1 MSMHGELEETG
12 FVVLDERFKSCFVGH
27 ARVERLWSG
36 SRWAEGPAWFAAG
49 RYLVWSDIPNNR
61 MLRWDETDGSVSV
74 FREPSNN
81 SNGNAIDLE
90 GRMVTCEHLTRRI
103 TRTEHDGSVTVLCD
117 RFEGK
122 RLNSPNDLVVKS
134 DGSIWFTDPTYGIDT
149 DYEGDY
155 GAEEIGGSHVYRI
168 DPQASAVRQMTHDVV
183 RPNGIA
189 FSPDED
195 LLYVVDTGVT
205 HIPDGPRHIRRFRVG
220 PDQSLTGGEVF
231 ATCTVGLFDGIR
243 VDRQG
248 RVWAAAAD
256 GIHCHDADGT
266 LIGKVLV
273 PETCSN
279 LAFAGAKRNRLM
291 ICGTTS
297 LYSVFLTSNGAGR

>member
-1 MSMHGELEETG
+1 MHGELEGTG
-12 FVVLDERFKSCFVGH
+12 FVTLDERFKSCFVGH

-36 SRWAEGPAWFAAG
+36 SRWAEGPAWFAAC

-61 MLRWDETDGSVSV
+61 ILRWDETDGSVSV

-81 SNGNAIDLE
+81 SNGNAVDLE
-90 GRMVTCEHLTRRI
+90 GRLVTCEHLTRRI

-117 RFEGK
+117 RFAGK
-122 RLNSPNDLVVKS
+122 RLNSPNDLVVKA

-149 DYEGDY
+149 QT
-155 GAEEIGGSHVYRI
+155 GAT
-168 DPQASAVRQMTHDVV
+168 RQMTSDFV

-189 FSPDED
+189 FSPDER

-205 HIPDGPRHIRRFRVG
+205 HVADGPRHIRRFQVM
-220 PDQSLTGGEVF
+220 PDQTLAGGDVF
-231 ATCTVGLFDGIR
+231 ATCTAGLFDGIR

-256 GIHCHDADGT
+256 GIHCHDPDGT
-266 LIGKVLV
+266 LIGKVLI
-273 PETCSN
+273 PETCAN
-279 LAFAGAKRNRLM
+279 FTFAGAKRNRLM

-297 LYSVFLTSNGAGR
+297 LYSVFLTCNGAARG

>member
-1 MSMHGELEETG
+1 MHGEIEGTG
-12 FVVLDERFKSCFVGH
+12 FVTLDERFSSCFVGH

-61 MLRWDETDGSVSV
+61 MLRWDEMNGSVSV

-81 SNGNAIDLE
+81 SNGNAVDLE

-103 TRTEHDGSVTVLCD
+103 TRTEHDGTISVLCD

-122 RLNSPNDLVVKS
+122 RLNSPNDVVVKS

-155 GAEEIGGSHVYRI
+155 CTEEIGGSHVYRI
-168 DPQASAVRQMTHDVV
+168 DAQTGATRQMTTDFV

-189 FSPDED
+189 FSPDER

-205 HIPDGPRHIRRFRVG
+205 HVADGPRHIRRFQVG
-220 PDQSLTGGEVF
+220 TDQTLAGGEIF
-231 ATCTVGLFDGIR
+231 ATCTAGLFDGIR

-256 GIHCHDADGT
+256 GIHCHDPDGT

-273 PETCSN
+273 PETCAN
-279 LAFAGAKRNRLM
+279 FTFAGAKRNRLM

-297 LYSVFLTSNGAGR
+297 LYSVFLTCNGAARG

>member
-1 MSMHGELEETG
+1 MHGELEGSG

-27 ARVERLWSG
+27 ARVEHLWSG

-81 SNGNAIDLE
+81 SNGNTVDLE
-90 GRMVTCEHLTRRI
+90 GRLVTCEHLSRRI
-103 TRTEHDGSVTVLCD
+103 TRTEHDGTVSVLCD

-122 RLNSPNDLVVKS
+122 RLNSPNDLAVRS

-155 GAEEIGGSHVYRI
+155 GVEELGGSHVYRI
-168 DPQASAVRQMTHDVV
+168 HAQSGATRQMTTDVV

-189 FSPDED
+189 FSPDER

-205 HIPDGPRHIRRFRVG
+205 HVTNGPRHIRRFQVG
-220 PDQSLTGGEVF
+220 PDQTLAGGEIF
-231 ATCTVGLFDGIR
+231 ATCSAGLFDGIR

-248 RVWAAAAD
+248 QVWAAAAD
-256 GIHCHDADGT
+256 GIHCHDPDGT
-266 LIGKVLV
+266 LIGKVLI

-279 LAFAGAKRNRLM
+279 LSFAGAKRNRLM

-297 LYSVFLTSNGAGR
+297 LYSVFLACNGAARG

>member
-1 MSMHGELEETG
+1 MHGELEETG

-168 DPQASAVRQMTHDVV
+168 DPQAGAVRQMTHDVV

-266 LIGKVLV
+266 LIGKVLI